1 MKKQSII
8 IIIGI
13 ILVAIIVGV
22 FFMNKKNPENTEKV
36 KIDNVDDMKAMLKSI
51 YEKLNDELPTLET
64 AEIDVSDE
72 MQVSAYTGLSS
83 NKDIEKIVI
92 SEPLMNAQAYSAL
105 VIKVKDGANIENIKK
120 DILDNINM
128 RKWICVSAEKLYIT
142 NSGNVIFVIMS
153 NEEWASS
160 VYKEFKNYV
169 NNNIGKELEKSEEEN
184 IELPP
189 QIVVQ

>member
-22 FFMNKKNPENTEKV
+22 FFMNKKNSENTEKV
-36 KIDNVDDMKAMLKSI
+36 KIDNVNDMKAMLKSI
-51 YEKLNDELPTLET
+51 YEKLNDKLPTLET

-83 NKDIEKIVI
+83 NKDIEKMVI

-142 NSGNVIFVIMS
+142 NSGNIIFVIMS

>member
-22 FFMNKKNPENTEKV
+22 FFMNKKNSENTEKV

-83 NKDIEKIVI
+83 NKDIEKMVI

-128 RKWICVSAEKLYIT
+128 RKWICVSAEKLYVT

-184 IELPP
+184 IELPT

>member
-22 FFMNKKNPENTEKV
+22 FIMNKKNSENIEKV
-36 KIDNVDDMKAMLKSI
+36 KIDNVEDMKAMLKSI

-64 AEIDVSDE
+64 AEIDASDE

-83 NKDIEKIVI
+83 NKDIEKMVV

-142 NSGNVIFVIMS
+142 NSGNIIFVIMS
-153 NEEWASS
+153 NEDWASS

-184 IELPP
+184 IELPSE
-189 QIVVQ
+189 IVVQ

>member
-83 NKDIEKIVI
+83 NKDIEKMVI

>member
-22 FFMNKKNPENTEKV
+22 FFMNKKNSENTEKV

-83 NKDIEKIVI
+83 NKDIEKMVI
-92 SEPLMNAQAYSAL
+92 SEPLMNAQAYSLA
-105 VIKVKDGANIENIKK
+105 VVKVKENADIEKMKK
-120 DILDNINM
+120 
-128 RKWICVSAEKLYIT
+128 
-142 NSGNVIFVIMS
+142 
-153 NEEWASS
+153 EEQ
-160 VYKEFKNYV
+160 
-169 NNNIGKELEKSEEEN
+169 EN
-184 IELPP
+184 DKP
-189 QIVVQ
+189 